1 MFIRFIFID
10 YDYKFSDKL
19 FCFTVVFILDCK
31 GKEKISIIQ
40 EIIGK
45 RQIIQI
51 FTLSA
56 FFLS

>member
-10 YDYKFSDKL
+10 YDYNFSLYYFVLQSFL
-19 FCFTVVFILDCK
+19 FLDCK